1 MTILLAIEKLA
12 SQDAKTLKGVLT
24 TMKQEIKVVAI
35 MLAMTLVLLCGVAV
49 GTVNGGINI
58 TINGGTGIAANGTGN
73 SSTPAAPQKDMSDAE
88 EKPLGQTSTGLEI
101 PQDGDAVNITKAYN
115 KAINDLRAYTGTVT
129 LKKKEVID
137 VKAKDI
143 PKAVEGVV
151 NSVVQ
156 KFLGTTENTYVYNN
170 GVDENGGPLGERIIP
185 WGRDACV
192 TPSDIASCKITENS
206 DGGYTIEMT
215 FLAESVSFDGTTATE
230 PVHHKTAMDPLNLAT
245 LDISPLEIFSAEM
258 NYPGA
263 TVQLTVDSQGRIVK
277 LHNYLPLNGKGN
289 GGYKVIKLTLG
300 LEGSMDATYEFS
312 Y

>member
-1 MTILLAIEKLA
+1 
-12 SQDAKTLKGVLT
+12 
-24 TMKQEIKVVAI
+24 MKQELKVVAI

-58 TINGGTGIAANGTGN
+58 TINGGTGIAASGTASGG
-73 SSTPAAPQKDMSDAE
+73 STQTPQQSMADAE
-88 EKPLGQTSTGLEI
+88 EKEMVESSSGLPV

-115 KAINDLRAYTGTVT
+115 KAINDLRAFQGTVT
-129 LKKKEVID
+129 LKKTETVDI
-137 VKAKDI
+137 KAKDI

-151 NSVVQ
+151 NGVVQ
-156 KFLGTTENTYVYNN
+156 NFLGTTENTYVYN
-170 GVDENGGPLGERIIP
+170 GGYDENGGPLGERIIP

-192 TPSDIASCKITENS
+192 TPNDITSCKVTENA

-215 FLAESVSFDGTTATE
+215 FLAESVTFDGTTSAE

-277 LHNYLPLNGKGN
+277 LHNYLPLNGTGN

-300 LEGSMDATYEFS
+300 LEGSMDSTYEFT

>member
-1 MTILLAIEKLA
+1 MTILLAIETLA

-49 GTVNGGINI
+49 GTVNGGITVN
-58 TINGGTGIAANGTGN
+58 INGGTGVAANGTGTA
-73 SSTPAAPQKDMSDAE
+73 TPPQQSMADAE
-88 EKPLGQTSTGLEI
+88 EKPLGQTSTGLEM

-129 LKKKEVID
+129 LKKTETVDI
-137 VKAKDI
+137 KAKDI

-156 KFLGTTENTYVYNN
+156 GFLGTTENTYTYTN
-170 GVDENGGPLGERIIP
+170 GVDEGGGPIGERIIP
-185 WGRDACV
+185 WGRDAAV
-192 TPSDIASCKITENS
+192 TPSDIVSCKITENA

-215 FLAESVSFDGTTATE
+215 FLAESVSYDGTTSTE

-277 LHNYLPLNGKGN
+277 LHNFLPLNGKGN
-289 GGYKVIKLTLG
+289 GGYKVIKMTLG
-300 LEGSMDATYEFS
+300 LEGSMDSTYEFT
-312 Y
+312 YA

>member
-1 MTILLAIEKLA
+1 MTILLAIETLA

-49 GTVNGGINI
+49 GTVNGGITVN
-58 TINGGTGIAANGTGN
+58 INGGTGIAASGTAGG
-73 SSTPAAPQKDMSDAE
+73 SAAPQQQSMANAE
-88 EKPLGQTSTGLEI
+88 EKELVQSSSGLEM

-129 LKKKEVID
+129 LVKTETVDI
-137 VKAKDI
+137 KAKDI

-156 KFLGTTENTYVYNN
+156 GFLGTTTNTYVYNN
-170 GVDENGGPLGERIIP
+170 GVDEGGGPIGERIIP
-185 WGRDACV
+185 WGRDAAV
-192 TPSDIASCKITENS
+192 TPNDIVSCKITENA

-215 FLAESVSFDGTTATE
+215 FLAESVSYDGTTSTE

-263 TVQLTVDSQGRIVK
+263 TVQLTVDGQGRIVK
-277 LHNYLPLNGKGN
+277 LHNFLPLNGKGN
-289 GGYKVIKLTLG
+289 GGYKVIKMTLG
-300 LEGSMDATYEFS
+300 LEGSMDSTYEFS

>member
-1 MTILLAIEKLA
+1 
-12 SQDAKTLKGVLT
+12 
-24 TMKQEIKVVAI
+24 MKQELKVVAI

-58 TINGGTGIAANGTGN
+58 TINGGTGIAASGTASGG
-73 SSTPAAPQKDMSDAE
+73 STQTPQQSMADAE
-88 EKPLGQTSTGLEI
+88 EKEMVESSSGLPM

-115 KAINDLRAYTGTVT
+115 KAINDLRAFQGTVT
-129 LKKKEVID
+129 LKKTETVDI
-137 VKAKDI
+137 KAKDI

-151 NSVVQ
+151 NGVVQ
-156 KFLGTTENTYVYNN
+156 NFLGTTENTYVYN
-170 GVDENGGPLGERIIP
+170 GGYDENGGPLGERIIP

-192 TPSDIASCKITENS
+192 TPNDITSCKVTENA

-215 FLAESVSFDGTTATE
+215 FLAESVTFDGTTSTE

-277 LHNYLPLNGKGN
+277 LHNYLPLNGTGN

-300 LEGSMDATYEFS
+300 LEGSMDSTYEFT